1 MNINTNTTK
10 RIWNTISQDNRMDQ
24 QYINGKNSED
34 IIILIL
40 EMILVYKRIY
50 RYVLCV
56 TVFLE
61 ILKETKDACTC
72 NRVKWS
78 RGLRPSL
85 HTRVQ

>member
-40 EMILVYKRIY
+40 RNDL
-50 RYVLCV
+50 
-56 TVFLE
+56 
-61 ILKETKDACTC
+61 
-72 NRVKWS
+72 
-78 RGLRPSL
+78 GL
-85 HTRVQ
+85 

>member
-24 QYINGKNSED
+24 IS
-34 IIILIL
+34 LFSFL